1 MYKKQFYNFAMQ
13 KSALMSSK
21 CSARFR
27 AHEQHNLSRKTCWSV
42 RDLNQT
48 GFYSGFY
55 CVSSQFFRVFLP
67 RLFTYIALISLP
79 THASL
84 AHRMKNIRRYNC
96 IGQSRY
102 AMRNDIFQNITV
114 PDKKCRKR
122 CYEFKHNI
130 TYAVIMVKEV
140 VLSCRDS
147 NRLPP

>member
-1 MYKKQFYNFAMQ
+1 MLGKIP
-13 KSALMSSK
+13 
-21 CSARFR
+21 CAR
-27 AHEQHNLSRKTCWSV
+27 ATQLVKENLLVC
-42 RDLNQT
+42 T
-48 GFYSGFY
+48 GLKLDWFLFGILLCIFTI
-55 CVSSQFFRVFLP
+55 FPGFLP

-84 AHRMKNIRRYNC
+84 SHRIKNIRRYNC
-96 IGQSRY
+96 TGQSRY

-122 CYEFKHNI
+122 CYQFKHNI
-130 TYAVIMVKEV
+130 TYSVIMVKEV